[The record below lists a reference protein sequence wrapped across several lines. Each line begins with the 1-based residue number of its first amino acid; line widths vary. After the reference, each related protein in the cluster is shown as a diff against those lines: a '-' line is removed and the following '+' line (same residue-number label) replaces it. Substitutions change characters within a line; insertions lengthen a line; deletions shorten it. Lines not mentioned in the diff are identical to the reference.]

1 MLLKAQILE
10 DQVRQEGKKA
20 STTPKQK
27 EEKNSQKVGKKSGP
41 LFTKSEPRKQEVS
54 RFQPERFTLL
64 NTSFTEVVMAIK
76 GDLAFRWPVKMKLD
90 PYKRDRS
97 KFCEYHREH
106 GHSIE
111 DYIVLHREVENFV
124 RNGRFVRF
132 LAQERIREANLQGP
146 LPLEGN

>member
-1 MLLKAQILE
+1 
-10 DQVRQEGKKA
+10 
-20 STTPKQK
+20 
-27 EEKNSQKVGKKSGP
+27 VGKKSGP

-76 GDLAFRWPVKMKLD
+76 GDLAFRWPAKMKLD

-97 KFCEYHREH
+97 KFCEYHGEH

-111 DYIVLHREVENFV
+111 DCIILYREVESFV
-124 RNGRFVRF
+124 RNGRLERF
-132 LAQERIREANLQGP
+132 LAQE
-146 LPLEGN
+146 